1 MYRDGMEVVGE
12 NMDMDGIGVLPLIL
26 LLRGGGR
33 TSTRIGTGIDGGT
46 HRAEV
51 MATETALG
59 GKTIVIV
66 IEILFKNEVS
76 IVNSTNQDQENIQAE
91 NLFEECLPETNGT
104 NLAILLIEVVES

>member
-1 MYRDGMEVVGE
+1 MGRMYRDGMEVVE
-12 NMDMDGIGVLPLIL
+12 ANIGIGSRPLIL

-33 TSTRIGTGIDGGT
+33 TRTRIGIDGET

-51 MATETALG
+51 MGTETALG
-59 GKTIVIV
+59 GKMIV

-76 IVNSTNQDQENIQAE
+76 IVKSTNQDQENIQAE

-104 NLAILLIEVVES
+104 NLAILLIEVGGS